1 MISIAHSKN
10 IPIILSNAR
19 MSEKSYKNYKK
30 LSPLSKKTI
39 SKISIIYTQSKSHAS
54 RFEKLGALSE
64 KIECVGSVKFDIDPN
79 AEETLL
85 KIPNHLF

>member
-1 MISIAHSKN
+1 MHECLKN
-10 IPIILSNAR
+10 HIKTI
-19 MSEKSYKNYKK
+19 KN
-30 LSPLSKKTI
+30 LASLSKKII

-79 AEETLL
+79 SEETLL